1 MLGCVKGEETID
13 GGKSIFSKCDW
24 HQYQCPLCLYQ
35 SVFKEIYKYKQ
46 ERDINITLEILVL
59 TEHDCNLVNKAI
71 DRKCYV

>member
-1 MLGCVKGEETID
+1 MEVNPFFQNVTD
-13 GGKSIFSKCDW
+13 TSISVLSV
-24 HQYQCPLCLYQ
+24 YI

-71 DRKCYV
+71 DRKYYV